1 MAAWRRLPSPA
12 RGGLIAAVSAVFGA
26 AAAILV
32 SASGLVDSQIPSIG
46 APSTVTVTAA
56 PQASDPAAGLEPV
69 PPAPKDRFG
78 DSPEGRGF
86 NVGTDV
92 LAGTYSTK
100 APRTGESCIWQRLRA
115 DAGGALVRVADGRR
129 ENGSATVALRI
140 GDVIVTSGCQDWV
153 RKP

>member
-56 PQASDPAAGLEPV
+56 PDAAGLGPV

-92 LAGTYSTK
+92 LAGDYTSK
-100 APRTGESCIWQRLRA
+100 APRAGESCVWQRLRA
-115 DAGGALVRVADGRR
+115 DAHGVLVQVSDGRR
-129 ENGSATVALRI
+129 EGSAAATFKI
-140 GDVIVTSGCQDWV
+140 GDVVVTSGCEWV

>member
-1 MAAWRRLPSPA
+1 MAAWRRLPSSA
-12 RGGLIAAVSAVFGA
+12 RGGLIAAVSGVFFASATILLTA
-26 AAAILV
+26 AGGSDV
-32 SASGLVDSQIPSIG
+32 PSSI
-46 APSTVTVTAA
+46 APRTVTVTAA
-56 PQASDPAAGLEPV
+56 PDAAGLEPV

-100 APRTGESCIWQRLRA
+100 APRDGESCIWQRLRA

-129 ENGSATVALRI
+129 ESGSATVALRI